1 MEVKAAKAVEF
12 NHEAITMRGT
22 LKLLKDDPDGLTYRL
37 TDARAVQ

>member
-12 NHEAITMRGT
+12 NYEAITRGT
-22 LKLLKDDPDGLTYRL
+22 LKLLKDNPDGLLYRL